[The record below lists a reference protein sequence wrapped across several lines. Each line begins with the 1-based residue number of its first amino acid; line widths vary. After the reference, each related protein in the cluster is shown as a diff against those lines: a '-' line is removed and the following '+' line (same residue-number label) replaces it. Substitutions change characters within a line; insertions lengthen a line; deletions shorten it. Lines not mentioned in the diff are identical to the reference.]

1 MIKRSCLFVLSA
13 SLASFALS
21 ASAHHGWAGNT
32 AGIELSGTVVRGV
45 SLSGPH
51 ATLQIRDESGQVWD
65 LTLAPAPRTSRAG
78 LSEDTLEVG
87 ANVTILG
94 QRNDNANTFEVK
106 TRRVTH
112 AGRNYDVYPVE

>member
-1 MIKRSCLFVLSA
+1 
-13 SLASFALS
+13 
-21 ASAHHGWAGNT
+21 
-32 AGIELSGTVVRGV
+32 VRG
-45 SLSGPH
+45 SQPAGP
-51 ATLQIRDESGQVWD
+51 ACDMQIRDESGQVWD

-78 LSEDTLEVG
+78 LSEDTLPVG

-112 AGRNYDVYPVE
+112 DGTNYDVYPVSSSPRCAWWRPARDPRVA